1 MLENTRRPF
10 SEQLTATLYRTAHA
24 CEPGVTT
31 RRICTLVSH
40 RAVHVFVHLMEAR
53 KVVLALPKEYML
65 FQPSHTHVTSVLS
78 VRVFVASAESQGG
91 VGCKWDCLLSWRHW
105 YYLETSS
112 NGLKNFLKCR
122 TVGLCMTHNRL
133 LGCHVVR
140 STKPVHYIFP
150 VFISP
155 RDRRM
160 PRDEKHLAKHPHY
173 PDR

>member
-1 MLENTRRPF
+1 MISRATWYAGKYASKPEKWYWRYQKNTCSF
-10 SEQLTATLYRTAHA
+10 SPLT
-24 CEPGVTT
+24 P
-31 RRICTLVSH
+31 
-40 RAVHVFVHLMEAR
+40 
-53 KVVLALPKEYML
+53 
-65 FQPSHTHVTSVLS
+65 TSVLS
-78 VRVFVASAESQGG
+78 VRVFVASAASQGG
-91 VGCKWDCLLSWRHW
+91 VGCKWDCLLSRKHW

-173 PDR
+173 PDRWWTAYLVRSIAVHDSSCG